1 MSDPF
6 MAALT
11 IACQVPLSMRFPRQE
26 YWSELPFPSPRDLS
40 DPRIEP
46 VSPALASGFFPSS
59 QQGSPFNK
67 YIFHNPHLDKSGCE
81 TAAMEDQL

>member
-1 MSDPF
+1 MPDTF
-6 MAALT
+6 VTALT
-11 IACQVPLSMRFPRQE
+11 IACQVPLSMGFPRQE
-26 YWSELPFPSPRDLS
+26 YWSELSFPSPRDLPDS
-40 DPRIEP
+40 RIET
-46 VSPALASGFFPSS
+46 VSPVLASGFFPSS